1 MDIAN
6 AYARIIKSEKQEDG
20 TLLVYG
26 KATDDSL
33 DVDQQICDATWLD
46 RAMPDWFK
54 TGGNIRE
61 QHSNIAAGVAKEYE
75 PKKDGHYITALVVD
89 PTSIKKVETGVLK
102 GFSIGIKSPRIV
114 RDTKAVNGRIIDG
127 QIVEV
132 SLVDRPAN
140 PNAKLMLAKSVAGET
155 NLVKVEEMIVK
166 GKATSLVEA
175 AKVIAPTVV
184 KFDQKLFESAR
195 NALAQLIISEAGEMT
210 SEGSDESVS
219 LDILLNA
226 VKALFDWY
234 NHEAAEGETMELNA
248 KSAEDVVETKADDT
262 TTGCD
267 CAGCKEC
274 KDSGGCD
281 SKMCSGHKSA
291 KDAEPDADEDD
302 ATKTVEETPVEVA
315 VEKCLECG
323 CAKPADAHGTDNV
336 VIAGG
341 TPGNEVAN
349 VSTADMVSPEESPKS
364 ANQDSTDKTE
374 DNLLND
380 PQIAEILE
388 KAVKSASDSVRS
400 EIESFKTATEAAEK
414 RISELETE
422 LAVAVTKAV
431 AGGPKR
437 SVVKAGNNEIKN
449 DLLLKAGVYTR
460 KAASTSDPD
469 LASGYRKLAKEF
481 IAKANGDLAES
492 E

>member
-175 AKVIAPTVV
+175 AKLIAPTVV

-234 NHEAAEGETMELNA
+234 NHEAAEGETMELSA
-248 KSAEDVVETKADDT
+248 KSAEDMVEIKADDT
-262 TTGCD
+262 TSGCD

-274 KDSGGCD
+274 KESGGCD
-281 SKMCSGHKSA
+281 SSTCSGHGSA
-291 KDAEPDADEDD
+291 KEAEPDEDD
-302 ATKTVEETPVEVA
+302 STKTVETASVEVPLG
-315 VEKCLECG
+315 KCLECG
-323 CAKPADAHGTDNV
+323 CDKPADAHGANNV
-336 VIAGG
+336 VVAGG

-349 VSTADMVSPEESPKS
+349 VSTAVMVSPEESPKS
-364 ANQDSTDKTE
+364 ANQDSAGKTE

-388 KAVKSASDSVRS
+388 KAVKSASDSVLS

-431 AGGPKR
+431 AGGPKKT
-437 SVVKAGNNEIKN
+437 SVKAGNNEIKN
-449 DLLLKAGVYTR
+449 DLLNKASVYTR

-481 IAKANGDLAES
+481 IAKANGDSAES

>member
-1 MDIAN
+1 MNDLTN
-6 AYARIIKSEKQEDG
+6 AYARIVKQEKQEDG

-54 TGGNIRE
+54 SGGNIRE

-75 PKKDGHYITALVVD
+75 PKDDGHYITALVVD
-89 PTSIKKVETGVLK
+89 PVSVKKVETGVLK
-102 GFSIGIKSPRIV
+102 GFSIGIKAPRVV

-140 PNAKLMLAKSVAGET
+140 PNAKLMLAKSIDGEAT
-155 NLVKVEEMIVK
+155 LVQVEEMVTK
-166 GKATSLVEA
+166 GKAQAIIE
-175 AKVIAPTVV
+175 IARSVNPSVV

-210 SEGSDESVS
+210 DEGSDESVS

-234 NHEAAEGETMELNA
+234 NHESAEGETMELNA
-248 KSAEDVVETKADDT
+248 KSADEMVDVKTDETDEMKADDT
-262 TTGCD
+262 TASCD

-274 KDSGGCD
+274 KDAGGCD
-281 SKMCSGHKSA
+281 SKMCKGHKSA
-291 KDAEPDADEDD
+291 KDSEPDAKDD
-302 ATKTVEETPVEVA
+302 AMKTAESH
-315 VEKCLECG
+315 KCLECG
-323 CAKPADAHGTDNV
+323 CNKPADAHGRDDVT
-336 VIAGG
+336 
-341 TPGNEVAN
+341 
-349 VSTADMVSPEESPKS
+349 TAEMVSPEETPKFAEKNS
-364 ANQDSTDKTE
+364 SVESE

-380 PQIAEILE
+380 PKIAEILE

-400 EIESFKTATEAAEK
+400 EIDSFKTALEAGEK
-414 RISELETE
+414 KIAELETE

-449 DLLLKAGVYTR
+449 DLLNKSAYYSR
-460 KAASTSDPD
+460 KSASATDPE
-469 LASGYRKLAKEF
+469 LAEGYRKLAKEF
-481 IAKANGDLAES
+481 ASKASNSSLDAE
-492 E
+492 